1 MLTRRLSEKMDPKLF
16 IRSLKLALKDPEIKN
31 DFGSIVAD
39 QLQILRMELKEKDET
54 IRKLTSR
61 VASLESQLEGQEQ
74 YSRRNCITISG
85 LKEQPEETIINKTL
99 DLFNT
104 RMALQPQISPED
116 IDRTHRIGKMDVN
129 RGPRQV
135 IVKFTS
141 YRARERVVSARTTL
155 RSSTVQLQDALFI
168 NEALTP
174 QSSKILYQLRK
185 MKKDGEI
192 KNVWTNDGTFVVI
205 DNHNNKKSA
214 KTLIEADKLI
224 KTLKPS

>member
-1 MLTRRLSEKMDPKLF
+1 MDPELF
-16 IRSLKLALKDPEIKN
+16 IRSLKLALKDPDIKN

-39 QLQILRMELKEKDET
+39 QLQVLRLELNEKDET

-85 LKEQPEETIINKTL
+85 IQEQPDEIIIDKTL
-99 DLFNT
+99 HLFNNK
-104 RMALQPQISPED
+104 MAVQPQISPED
-116 IDRTHRIGKMDVN
+116 IDRTHRIGKEDAN
-129 RGPRQV
+129 RGSRQV

-155 RSSTVQLQDALFI
+155 RSSTVQLQDAVFI

-174 QSSKILYQLRK
+174 QRSKILYQLRK

-192 KNVWTNDGTFVVI
+192 KKVWTNDGTFVVI
-205 DNHNNKKSA
+205 DNHNTKKSA
-214 KTLIEADKLI
+214 KTLIEANKLI
-224 KTLKPS
+224 KTLKPSETESDE

>member
-1 MLTRRLSEKMDPKLF
+1 MDPKLF

-174 QSSKILYQLRK
+174 QRSKILYQLRK